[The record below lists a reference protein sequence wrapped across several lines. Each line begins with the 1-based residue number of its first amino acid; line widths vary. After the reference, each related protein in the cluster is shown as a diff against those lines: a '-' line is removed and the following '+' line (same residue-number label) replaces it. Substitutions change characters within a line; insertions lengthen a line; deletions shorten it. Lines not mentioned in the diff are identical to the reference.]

1 MKEEEKLTEFQKL
14 IDYKFNNEAL
24 LAQALYTAKYG
35 NFNNQ
40 RKHCKEFSTIG
51 DIVLKLILALKEYD
65 DGIRTP
71 EGITVSKQM
80 LESNETFKK
89 IALTEFSLDKYVT
102 SMNDEDLVESIILA
116 DIFEAIAGAMFL
128 DSNRDYLTVQ
138 EKIVNK
144 FYDKYKSEFY
154 K

>member
-35 NFNNQ
+35 NFKNQ
-40 RKHCKEFSTIG
+40 GKHCKEFSTIG

-71 EGITVSKQM
+71 EGITMSKQM
-80 LESNETFKK
+80 LESNEAFKK
-89 IALTEFSLDKYVT
+89 IALTEFNLDMYIT
-102 SMNDEDLVESIILA
+102 SMNDEDLLESKILA
-116 DIFEAIAGAMFL
+116 DIFEAIAGAIFI
-128 DSNRDYLTVQ
+128 DSNRDCLVVQ
-138 EKIVNK
+138 EKIVDK

-154 K
+154 I